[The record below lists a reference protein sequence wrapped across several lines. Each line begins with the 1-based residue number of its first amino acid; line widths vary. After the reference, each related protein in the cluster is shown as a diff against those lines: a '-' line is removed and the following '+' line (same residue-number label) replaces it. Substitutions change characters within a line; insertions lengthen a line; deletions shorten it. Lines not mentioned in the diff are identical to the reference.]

1 MLQLTVEGNIILTC
15 YHKELLIFLFTLE
28 KFVRFPITNIET
40 KESEMRE
47 DQCAQPNPRNQGTNI
62 DTFLKVLFIV

>member
-1 MLQLTVEGNIILTC
+1 M
-15 YHKELLIFLFTLE
+15 
-28 KFVRFPITNIET
+28 RFPITNIET

-62 DTFLKVLFIV
+62 DTFLKVLFIVY